1 MKSKYTNWTGHRWS
15 TTCGLLI
22 VVWIVAVLG
31 SGSIQAVQDPPQTGA
46 PGDKEV
52 PLVERTPYDQMVLDE
67 FNGNAVIRIV
77 PLKKENVPS
86 DPLPQNGYL
95 VFESPELSDD
105 LLQVPFDNIVSFKTY
120 NQLLVDEAN
129 ELIKAGQFGKAFRN
143 LLYVYDHGGRDNPE
157 IENALNTCLFED
169 GRINYQAGN
178 YELALSIFE
187 DIYAKDPTF
196 QVPGVREKPIDVIM
210 TSIDGTIA
218 ENFKSGH
225 YDKVASALVQ
235 LEAQYPKPSRPV
247 IARWTARLVEQ
258 SDALIAKAREFAR
271 AGDGKRAH
279 LTARQA
285 NSVLPLRS
293 EAIDLYREIVKQ
305 FPLIFVGVSQNGVN
319 PNPLSL
325 DDWGARRVGRLTMR
339 SVIEFA
345 GLSDEGGRYDF
356 LNGEFTQVD
365 EAGLV
370 YRFTIKPDQDGIG
383 VPTIGAL
390 EIATHLLAR
399 GSADSNEYN
408 VPFAKIIDRVA
419 IEDEYNVLVYLRRP
433 FVRPEACMQFLYI
446 SPIVNEAP
454 TQNGIYVLKERNE
467 QISVFGLNPSYKVDD
482 GFQHPDIVEWKFPTP
497 SDAVDAI
504 ISGEIDVVDRVPL
517 ADLHRLQESASIE
530 VRSYIVPT
538 VHMLLPNHRNEF
550 MRDKNF
556 RNGLKRGINRELILN
571 EMILGGREIG
581 GCEVISGPFPIGT
594 EENDQLS
601 YGYNLQVSPQPFND
615 KLGMVLVQVV
625 HVQKV
630 DALRQRESKTR
641 KWKCQPWFW
650 PTPKMKFP
658 LSPARRFNACGN
670 S

>member
-1 MKSKYTNWTGHRWS
+1 MEPYTSQNGRTDISDDLPQGTEMKSKYTNWIGQRL
-15 TTCGLLI
+15 TTACGLFG
-22 VVWIVAVLG
+22 VVWVVAVL
-31 SGSIQAVQDPPQTGA
+31 SCGSIQAVQESPQPGA
-46 PGDKEV
+46 WSDNDV
-52 PLVERTPYDQMVLDE
+52 PLVERAPYDQMVLDE

-86 DPLPQNGYL
+86 DPLPQNGFL
-95 VFESPELSDD
+95 IFESPELSDD
-105 LLQVPFDNIVSFKTY
+105 RLQVPFDSVVSFKTY

-129 ELIKAGQFGKAFRN
+129 ELIKTRQFGKAFRN
-143 LLYVYDHGGRDNPE
+143 LLYVFDHGGKDNPE

-218 ENFKSGH
+218 EISKLGITTKSQ
-225 YDKVASALVQ
+225 VRRSTRRAISQ
-235 LEAQYPKPSRPV
+235 TF
-247 IARWTARLVEQ
+247 TACDCPLDGQAGRAKRRLDCQ
-258 SDALIAKAREFAR
+258 GAEFAR

-325 DDWGARRVGRLTMR
+325 DDWGTRRVGRLTMR

-370 YRFTIKPDQDGIG
+370 YRFTIKPDQDRIG

-399 GSADSNEYN
+399 GSADSDEYN
-408 VPFAKIIDRVA
+408 VPFAKIMDRVA

-433 FVRPEACMQFLYI
+433 FVRPEACMQFLYS
-446 SPIVNEAP
+446 SPTQNETP
-454 TQNGIYVLKERNE
+454 SQNGIYVLKERNE

-482 GFQHPDIVEWKFPTP
+482 GLQHPDIVEWKFPTS

-517 ADLHRLQESASIE
+517 ADLHRLQKAPRSKFDLTSFRRFTCFCPIIETNSHGIKTSATDLNEASIA
-530 VRSYIVPT
+530 I
-538 VHMLLPNHRNEF
+538 
-550 MRDKNF
+550 
-556 RNGLKRGINRELILN
+556 
-571 EMILGGREIG
+571 
-581 GCEVISGPFPIGT
+581 
-594 EENDQLS
+594 
-601 YGYNLQVSPQPFND
+601 
-615 KLGMVLVQVV
+615 
-625 HVQKV
+625 
-630 DALRQRESKTR
+630 
-641 KWKCQPWFW
+641 
-650 PTPKMKFP
+650 
-658 LSPARRFNACGN
+658 
-670 S
+670 